1 MRLPV
6 LLYHHVGPSLLDAWH
21 ASLSI
26 SPEMFRRQ
34 MRWLN
39 RNGYTGLRVADLLA
53 WRQQGIPLPAKP
65 VLLTFDDGYADFP
78 DHALP
83 VLRRYG
89 FGGVVFII
97 TGWIAKANLWDGSP
111 LMSASQI
118 RECSAQGI
126 EFGAHTRTHPDLTTL
141 TGAELRE
148 EVAGSAEDLSAI
160 LGTRVTSFAYPCGFW
175 NEEVRASVRE
185 SFDLAFTCEEGRN
198 EIDTDPYRMHRTMVQ
213 RGDFLLD
220 LACRVRLGWSPLTAL
235 RSRLRV
241 RSRFRKVANWLGGR
255 GA

>member
-1 MRLPV
+1 MKLPV
-6 LLYHHVGPSLLDAWH
+6 LLYHHVGPSVPEARY

-26 SPEMFRRQ
+26 SPELFERQ
-34 MRWLN
+34 MRWLD
-39 RNGYTGLRVADLLA
+39 RNGYTGIRVADWLA
-53 WRQQGIPLPAKP
+53 WRQQGMPLPAKP

-78 DHALP
+78 DYALP

-97 TGWIAKANLWDGSP
+97 TRWIAGATSWDGTP
-111 LMSASQI
+111 LMSSSQI

-141 TGAELRE
+141 SGAEVRE

-160 LGTRVTSFAYPCGFW
+160 LGTRVTCFAYPYGFW

-213 RGDFLLD
+213 RGDLLLD
-220 LACRVRLGWSPLTAL
+220 LACRVHLGRSPLTAL
-235 RSRLRV
+235 RSGLRV
-241 RSRFRKVANWLGGR
+241 RSRFRKAANYLR
-255 GA
+255 GQSA